1 MNCGIIKKNLQK
13 EVTQVRQD
21 NLHDLQEK
29 KEKAILVLLP
39 EPKEIWQESE
49 LYQELAE
56 LSRTAGLE
64 VVDTLLQHRAAPD
77 AAYYLGKGKLEE
89 LRQLCLAREADCVI
103 FDHSLSP
110 SQLYNLGKALEV
122 KVLDKTMLILDIFAQ
137 RARSKE
143 GKLQVELAQANY
155 LLPRLLGQGIN
166 LSRQG
171 GGAKKGG
178 VGTRGPGETKLETD
192 RRRIRQRIQ
201 FVQQEL
207 KEVQKH
213 RAVQQKSKLRNGLPL
228 IALVGYTNAGK
239 SSLLNC
245 ITDADI
251 YAEDQLFA
259 TLDPTTR
266 AFYLPNGSKALL
278 TDTVGFIR
286 DLPPQL
292 IEAFKATLDELQYA
306 DLLLHVIDISN
317 PNFENQLE
325 AVENL
330 LQQLHLEEK
339 KRVYVFNKIDQLEEL
354 PPLSSRLE
362 RENCCYISA
371 KQKQN
376 LEELFQCIEAN
387 LEQNIR
393 CSIRLPHT
401 EGSLLHQAYNTGV
414 IGDLQYREDA
424 IHFTWIGQ
432 KGHFPSI
439 LQQYQVNME

>member
-1 MNCGIIKKNLQK
+1 M
-13 EVTQVRQD
+13 RQD

-178 VGTRGPGETKLETD
+178 VGTRGPGKPSWKQ
-192 RRRIRQRIQ
+192 IGVVSGSA
-201 FVQQEL
+201 F
-207 KEVQKH
+207 
-213 RAVQQKSKLRNGLPL
+213 
-228 IALVGYTNAGK
+228 
-239 SSLLNC
+239 SL
-245 ITDADI
+245 
-251 YAEDQLFA
+251 Y
-259 TLDPTTR
+259 
-266 AFYLPNGSKALL
+266 
-278 TDTVGFIR
+278 
-286 DLPPQL
+286 
-292 IEAFKATLDELQYA
+292 
-306 DLLLHVIDISN
+306 
-317 PNFENQLE
+317 
-325 AVENL
+325 
-330 LQQLHLEEK
+330 
-339 KRVYVFNKIDQLEEL
+339 
-354 PPLSSRLE
+354 SR
-362 RENCCYISA
+362 S
-371 KQKQN
+371 
-376 LEELFQCIEAN
+376 
-387 LEQNIR
+387 
-393 CSIRLPHT
+393 
-401 EGSLLHQAYNTGV
+401 
-414 IGDLQYREDA
+414 
-424 IHFTWIGQ
+424 
-432 KGHFPSI
+432 
-439 LQQYQVNME
+439 

>member
-1 MNCGIIKKNLQK
+1 MGREALY
-13 EVTQVRQD
+13 
-21 NLHDLQEK
+21 DLTEQ

-39 EPKEIWQESE
+39 EPREEWQEEE

-64 VVDTLLQHRAAPD
+64 VVDSLIQHRSTPD
-77 AAYYLGKGKLEE
+77 AAYYLGRGKLEE
-89 LRQLCLAREADCVI
+89 LHQLCMSQDVDCVI

-110 SQLYNLGKALEV
+110 SQLFNLGKALEV

-137 RARSKE
+137 RAQSRE
-143 GKLQVELAQANY
+143 GKLQVELAQASY
-155 LLPRLLGQGIN
+155 MLPRLLGQGMN

-171 GGAKKGG
+171 GGSKSGG

-201 FVQQEL
+201 MIQQEL
-207 KEVQKH
+207 QEVRRH

-228 IALVGYTNAGK
+228 VALVGYTNAGK
-239 SSLLNC
+239 SSLLNAL
-245 ITDADI
+245 TDEQI

-317 PNFENQLE
+317 PNFENQLA
-325 AVENL
+325 AVENI

-339 KRVYVFNKIDQLEEL
+339 PRIYVFNKIDCIEEI
-354 PPLSSRLE
+354 PPITSRLE
-362 RENCCYISA
+362 RESCCYISA
-371 KQKQN
+371 VQSQHLNVLLNSIEGRIIETINCQVALPITKGGLLNQAYAAGQVNN
-376 LEELFQCIEAN
+376 LEYTA
-387 LEQNIR
+387 EQVCFSWSGRRENW
-393 CSIRLPHT
+393 P
-401 EGSLLHQAYNTGV
+401 QA
-414 IGDLQYREDA
+414 
-424 IHFTWIGQ
+424 
-432 KGHFPSI
+432 
-439 LQQYQVNME
+439 LQQYQVIESNGEE

>member
-1 MNCGIIKKNLQK
+1 MGR
-13 EVTQVRQD
+13 EP
-21 NLHDLQEK
+21 LHDLTEQ

-39 EPKEIWQESE
+39 EPREEWQEE
-49 LYQELAE
+49 DLYQELAE
-56 LSRTAGLE
+56 LSDTAGLE
-64 VVDTLLQHRAAPD
+64 VVDHLIQHRSAPD

-110 SQLYNLGKALEV
+110 SQLYNLGKVLDT

-137 RARSKE
+137 RARSRE
-143 GKLQVELAQANY
+143 GKLQVELSQANY
-155 LLPRLLGQGIN
+155 LLPRLLGQGMN

-201 FVQQEL
+201 MIQQDL

-239 SSLLNC
+239 SSLLNSL
-245 ITDADI
+245 TDDNI

-306 DLLLHVIDISN
+306 DLLLHVVDISN

-325 AVENL
+325 AVEGI
-330 LQQLHLEEK
+330 LQQLKLEEK
-339 KRVYVFNKIDQLEEL
+339 PRIYVFNKIDRLEEL
-354 PPLSSRLE
+354 PPIVSRLE
-362 RENCCYISA
+362 KESCCYISA
-371 KQKQN
+371 AEKRNLDVLLNCMEGKLVQN
-376 LEELFQCIEAN
+376 VNCRIQ
-387 LEQNIR
+387 
-393 CSIRLPHT
+393 LPHT
-401 EGSLLHQAYNTGV
+401 EGKLLNQAYDTGV
-414 IGDLQYREDA
+414 VSELEYTEHEIC
-424 IHFTWIGQ
+424 FTWSGRRETM
-432 KGHFPSI
+432 PRA
-439 LQQYQVNME
+439 LEQYQMKTEV

>member
-1 MNCGIIKKNLQK
+1 MGR
-13 EVTQVRQD
+13 EP
-21 NLHDLQEK
+21 LHDLTEQ

-39 EPKEIWQESE
+39 EPREEWQEE
-49 LYQELAE
+49 DLYQELAE
-56 LSRTAGLE
+56 LSDTAGLE
-64 VVDTLLQHRAAPD
+64 VVDHLIQHRSAPD

-110 SQLYNLGKALEV
+110 SQLYNLGKVLDT

-137 RARSKE
+137 RARSRE

-155 LLPRLLGQGIN
+155 LLPRLLGQGMN

-201 FVQQEL
+201 MIQQDL

-239 SSLLNC
+239 SSLLNSL
-245 ITDADI
+245 TDDNI

-278 TDTVGFIR
+278 TDTVG
-286 DLPPQL
+286 LPPQL

-306 DLLLHVIDISN
+306 DLLLHVVDISN

-325 AVENL
+325 AVEGI
-330 LQQLHLEEK
+330 LQQLKLEEK
-339 KRVYVFNKIDQLEEL
+339 PRIYVFNKIDRLEEL
-354 PPLSSRLE
+354 PPIVSRLE
-362 RENCCYISA
+362 KESCCYISA
-371 KQKQN
+371 AEKQN
-376 LEELFQCIEAN
+376 LDVLLNCMEGKLV
-387 LEQNIR
+387 QNVNFRIQ
-393 CSIRLPHT
+393 LPHT
-401 EGSLLHQAYNTGV
+401 EGKLLNQAYDTGV
-414 IGDLQYREDA
+414 VSELEYTEHEICFNWSGRRETMPRA
-424 IHFTWIGQ
+424 
-432 KGHFPSI
+432 
-439 LQQYQVNME
+439 LEQYQMKTEV